1 MITMLFT
8 VGSLEDAINA
18 SSPFQ
23 NSFTNTGSTGVN
35 VTLTLI
41 LALLIVT
48 GNITSL
54 ATTSREVWA
63 FARDGGTP
71 GHRWIS
77 KVSQI
82 GITRLLRAHQSI
94 LTGAPPPKRPL
105 QRRTHHKLPILHPLP
120 NPARQHRRLQHHNLP
135 QPHRFPRHLRHL
147 HRLSPAQAL
156 PTRTLTTRTLQP
168 WSLGVAHQ
176 PVRVLLLGA
185 YACVQLLPGQCPG
198 RCEYGELG
206 PGHLGRRAG
215 YCVGVIPG
223 AGEKGLQGSGCVCGG
238 GQERRNGI
246 ADGLKCHTRP
256 RSRRQ
261 SVYEK
266 MAVRI
271 YISMTK

>member
-23 NSFTNTGSTGVN
+23 NSFTNTGSTGIN

-63 FARDGGTP
+63 FARDGGPP

-77 KVSQI
+77 KVSLS
-82 GITRLLRAHQSI
+82 GITRLLRAHQSV
-94 LTGAPPPKRPL
+94 LAGAPPPKRPL
-105 QRRTHHKLPILHPLP
+105 QRRTHHMLPVLHPLP

-135 QPHRFPRHLRHL
+135 QPHRFPRHLRDL

-168 WSLGVAHQ
+168 WSLGPADQ
-176 PVRVLLLGA
+176 SVRVLLLVA

-198 RCEYGELG
+198 RCEYSELG
-206 PGHLGRRAG
+206 PGYLGWRAG
-215 YCVGVIPG
+215 DCVGVVPG
-223 AGEKGLQGSGCVCGG
+223 AGETGL
-238 GQERRNGI
+238 
-246 ADGLKCHTRP
+246 
-256 RSRRQ
+256 
-261 SVYEK
+261 
-266 MAVRI
+266 
-271 YISMTK
+271 

>member
-1 MITMLFT
+1 MMITMLFT

-63 FARDGGTP
+63 FARDGGP
-71 GHRWIS
+71 PAHRWIS

-82 GITRLLRAHQSI
+82 GITRPLHAHQSSF
-94 LTGAPPPKRPL
+94 TGPPPPKRPL
-105 QRRTHHKLPILHPLP
+105 QRRPHHKLPILHPLP

-135 QPHRFPRHLRHL
+135 QPHRLPRHLRHL

-156 PTRTLTTRTLQP
+156 PSRTPTTRTLQP
-168 WSLGVAHQ
+168 RSLGPAHQ
-176 PVRVLLLGA
+176 SVRVLLLVA
-185 YACVQLLPGQCPG
+185 YACV
-198 RCEYGELG
+198 
-206 PGHLGRRAG
+206 
-215 YCVGVIPG
+215 
-223 AGEKGLQGSGCVCGG
+223 
-238 GQERRNGI
+238 
-246 ADGLKCHTRP
+246 
-256 RSRRQ
+256 
-261 SVYEK
+261 
-266 MAVRI
+266 
-271 YISMTK
+271 